1 MSSDH
6 DPDAR
11 WRDPRQYGPSAE
23 ALFRRRR
30 ALPLVVRHVDALRKN
45 AERHGRLVC
54 DAARARNLYEAWIGP
69 SPANPEDLADECHAA
84 FLNAL
89 LSHIEWAVGK
99 NYATRGEK
107 FAIGRD
113 ALLALL
119 REFAALEERPL
130 GGSPD
135 FTRHITAA
143 LEEWPLEESPD
154 FARHLTAEQ
163 LGMRP

>member
-1 MSSDH
+1 MSSDN

-23 ALFRRRR
+23 ALFRRHR
-30 ALPLVVRHVDALRKN
+30 APPLLARHVGALQEE

-54 DAARARNLYEAWIGP
+54 DAARARHLYEAWIGP
-69 SPANPEDLADECHAA
+69 SPADPDDLMDECHAA
-84 FLNAL
+84 FLSAL
-89 LSHIEWAVGK
+89 LSHIEWAAK
-99 NYATRGEK
+99 ENFDTKGET

-119 REFAALEERPL
+119 REFAAFEERPL

-135 FTRHITAA
+135 FTRHITA
-143 LEEWPLEESPD
+143 E
-154 FARHLTAEQ
+154 